1 MNEGRRKKS
10 QLHGNKA
17 WFILG
22 EKIYIRNYTSRFFS
36 ILQYIMLEKIN
47 FHEKVL
53 KEYEQDKTKFDSGYI
68 EWVKQVLK
76 KDCKNLSLMQQYG
89 I

>member
-1 MNEGRRKKS
+1 
-10 QLHGNKA
+10 
-17 WFILG
+17 
-22 EKIYIRNYTSRFFS
+22 
-36 ILQYIMLEKIN
+36 MLEKIN

-53 KEYEQDKTKFDSGYI
+53 KEYEQDKSKFDSGYI
-68 EWVKQVLK
+68 ELVKQVLK

>member
-1 MNEGRRKKS
+1 M
-10 QLHGNKA
+10 
-17 WFILG
+17 G
-22 EKIYIRNYTSRFFS
+22 EKIYLKIILKDFFS

-76 KDCKNLSLMQQYG
+76 KDCKNLSFMQQYG

>member
-1 MNEGRRKKS
+1 
-10 QLHGNKA
+10 
-17 WFILG
+17 
-22 EKIYIRNYTSRFFS
+22 
-36 ILQYIMLEKIN
+36 MLEKIN

-53 KEYEQDKTKFDSGYI
+53 EEYEQDKTKFDSGYI

-76 KDCKNLSLMQQYG
+76 RDYQNVSLMQRYG